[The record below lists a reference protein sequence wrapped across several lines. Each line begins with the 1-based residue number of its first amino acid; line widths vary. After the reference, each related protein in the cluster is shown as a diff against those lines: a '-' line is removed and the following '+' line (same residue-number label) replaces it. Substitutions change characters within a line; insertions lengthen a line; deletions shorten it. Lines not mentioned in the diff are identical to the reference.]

1 MSRLG
6 APSFSFRL
14 FIGSS
19 LLAAL
24 ALAGAVGCSE
34 DSVTAA
40 GAAGQPGAAGAGGQ
54 PSAGTGGAVSAG
66 AAGAS
71 AGGGAGKAS
80 GGAAGAAAGGSAGAE
95 TGGSAGATDG
105 GAAGSPG
112 PERGVGKIEGTEGFI
127 AAPAQCGQ
135 APYTILDSDQ
145 LGEVVDYS
153 GAKPFSKDL
162 LALLI
167 EQQGITL
174 PRPLQYDATVS
185 VLRYTTQ
192 DRGKL
197 IEATAAIARPSNVP
211 ADAPALPVLAL
222 LHGTSGFRDGCGAS
236 KALEYQGLA
245 AAFASMGFFVII
257 PDYLGLKA
265 NGEPTG
271 FPHPYLGGIP
281 TAIASLDAVRT
292 VFRLPDDLIEGAAKP
307 SRDLVIVGGS
317 QGGHA
322 ALWVDRLAPYY
333 ASEFDLRGVV
343 ATVPPADLV
352 TESTLA
358 LSTVRSSTANSIAVM
373 STLPA
378 WYGAEG
384 KIGEWLKEPIATQAP
399 AILAASCE
407 PTDEQKK
414 VIEGYETL
422 DEVFQPA
429 LLDAAKAG
437 TLAGIETLGCIVSEN
452 GLTSTSLARKNP
464 PTDGYGI
471 LWVLAEKDT
480 LVDTPTERASF
491 ETLCNAGMPMTFLE
505 CAGASHTQGTTWA
518 LPEITTFLFDRL
530 DGKAFTP
537 ACAATEPVRCL
548 GTPADK

>member
-1 MSRLG
+1 L
-6 APSFSFRL
+6 
-14 FIGSS
+14 I
-19 LLAAL
+19 
-24 ALAGAVGCSE
+24 
-34 DSVTAA
+34 
-40 GAAGQPGAAGAGGQ
+40 
-54 PSAGTGGAVSAG
+54 
-66 AAGAS
+66 
-71 AGGGAGKAS
+71 
-80 GGAAGAAAGGSAGAE
+80 
-95 TGGSAGATDG
+95 
-105 GAAGSPG
+105 
-112 PERGVGKIEGTEGFI
+112 
-127 AAPAQCGQ
+127 
-135 APYTILDSDQ
+135 
-145 LGEVVDYS
+145 VD
-153 GAKPFSKDL
+153 
-162 LALLI
+162 
-167 EQQGITL
+167 QGITL
-174 PRPLQYDATVS
+174 PRPLKYDTTVS
-185 VLRYTTQ
+185 VLRYKTQ
-192 DRGKL
+192 DRGVI

-292 VFRLPDDLIEGAAKP
+292 AYRLPDDLIEGSARP
-307 SRDLVIVGGS
+307 SQDLVIVGGS

-333 ASEFDLRGVV
+333 ASEFNLRGIV
-343 ATVPPADLV
+343 ATVPPADLL

-358 LSTVRSSTANSIAVM
+358 LSAVRSSTANSIAVM

-399 AILAASCE
+399 AILAATCE

-414 VIEGYETL
+414 IIEGYSSL

-429 LLDAAKAG
+429 VLDAAKAG
-437 TLAGIETLGCIVSEN
+437 TLADVPTLGCIVSEN
-452 GLTSTSLARKNP
+452 GLTSTTIARKNP
-464 PTDGYGI
+464 PAEGYGLLWI
-471 LWVLAEKDT
+471 LGEKDT

-491 ETLCNAGMPMTFLE
+491 ETLCKGGMPMTFLE
-505 CAGASHTQGTTWA
+505 CAGASHTQATSWS
-518 LPEITTFLFDRL
+518 LPEIATFLFERL
-530 DGKAFTP
+530 DGKPFTP
-537 ACAATEPVRCL
+537 SCKATAPSRCK